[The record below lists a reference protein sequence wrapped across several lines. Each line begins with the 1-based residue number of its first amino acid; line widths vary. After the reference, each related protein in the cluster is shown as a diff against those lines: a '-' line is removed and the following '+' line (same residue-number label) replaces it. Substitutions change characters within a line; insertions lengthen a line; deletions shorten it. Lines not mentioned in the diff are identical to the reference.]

1 MKRHLSTILI
11 LGCALLVAGWQLL
24 ALYARR
30 GQEPLQIQAED
41 FASLALDVPGWQSTK
56 LPVPNDPLAPTI
68 VAYRLTRRADAT
80 RLLLR
85 LVHGYNMVDCMR
97 IKHYDVRGKDESGEN
112 LKPEGGIDG
121 KGSEANLEP
130 SGFRFSDPS
139 GFLQC
144 WRLSKGDQHS
154 LWITAM
160 LSGGDLAYTGK
171 DTRSMSFPRI
181 GTADAAS
188 WNPTGLSWRSLRHP
202 ISNSRQALRSH
213 WNASRSDI
221 WVFLRLRRPAW
232 VSDKDLTLVL
242 EGDPRHPLSQS
253 EMTGII
259 DAAHSSLR
267 EGRRQ

>member
-1 MKRHLSTILI
+1 MKRHLSSILI

-97 IKHYDVRGKDESGEN
+97 IKHYQVRGVRSQGSGVRSQESGV
-112 LKPEGGIDG
+112 
-121 KGSEANLEP
+121 SEK
-130 SGFRFSDPS
+130 S
-139 GFLQC
+139 
-144 WRLSKGDQHS
+144 SKGMMPDACPLTPESETALQYWTIKKAGEQT

-202 ISNSRQALRSH
+202 ISNSRKALRSH

-259 DAAHSSLR
+259 DAAQRSLR
-267 EGRRQ
+267 DG